1 MNNFL
6 TNVVFQTE
14 TLFCYTLMMLIDLQK
29 RIWPYGAVNPECMAS
44 TCTTH
49 ASLHKVNLVCVVYIM
64 FRCLYAVYVCLY
76 YIYIACL
83 YYVLY

>member
-1 MNNFL
+1 
-6 TNVVFQTE
+6 
-14 TLFCYTLMMLIDLQK
+14 MMLIDLQK

-44 TCTTH
+44 TWTTH
-49 ASLHKVNLVCVVYIM
+49 VSLHKVNLVCVVYIM

-76 YIYIACL
+76 DIYIACL